1 MRRYIDTSVLTA
13 VYTSE
18 QASLKAQKALQQC
31 EPVIS
36 SLTRLEFAS
45 AVSKKH
51 RMGSFS
57 KEEAQGV
64 LQLFSKH
71 QHQGVFAW
79 AELNPSVWEVAMQ
92 WMSTLKTPLRTL
104 DALHL
109 AMALHHDLTV
119 LTADHHM
126 IQSAHLLGVDVESL

>member
-64 LQLFSKH
+64 LQLFS
-71 QHQGVFAW
+71 
-79 AELNPSVWEVAMQ
+79 
-92 WMSTLKTPLRTL
+92 
-104 DALHL
+104 
-109 AMALHHDLTV
+109 
-119 LTADHHM
+119 
-126 IQSAHLLGVDVESL
+126 